1 MADTEK
7 TELVEPTEL
16 EVEPDVNAGLDKALE
31 TYRKLIDRKDLVEP
45 LTDKEQDSLEKRIK
59 EIEEREVVEKI
70 EEHEA
75 VEIPC
80 EKNKIT
86 IGPPTLRLDKA
97 LETYRK
103 LIDRKDLVEPLTDK
117 EQDSLEKRIKE
128 IEEREVVEKI
138 EEHEAV
144 EIPCEKNKITIG
156 PPTLTRF
163 EKARIMGARALQ
175 LSLGAPPFI
184 PIPKTARI
192 SLDISMEELEQ
203 RVIPITI
210 RRVLP
215 NGDYQNIPIDYFEK

>member
-1 MADTEK
+1 LSDAKNTEVLE
-7 TELVEPTEL
+7 TPEMEP
-16 EVEPDVNAGLDKALE
+16 EVQTNAGLNKALE
-31 TYRKLIDRKDLVEP
+31 TYRKLIEKKNGKDET
-45 LTDKEQDSLEKRIK
+45 LTEKEQEGLEKKIK
-59 EIEEREVVEKI
+59 EIEEREVVERI
-70 EEHEA
+70 EDHDA
-75 VEIPC
+75 I
-80 EKNKIT
+80 
-86 IGPPTLRLDKA
+86 
-97 LETYRK
+97 
-103 LIDRKDLVEPLTDK
+103 
-117 EQDSLEKRIKE
+117 
-128 IEEREVVEKI
+128 
-138 EEHEAV
+138 

-192 SLDISMEELEQ
+192 SLDISMEELEE

>member
-1 MADTEK
+1 MVVLSKVKESELLESPQTEEEISEDT
-7 TELVEPTEL
+7 VEE
-16 EVEPDVNAGLDKALE
+16 NAGLNKALD

-45 LTDKEQDSLEKRIK
+45 LTEKEQNSLEERIK
-59 EIEEREVVEKI
+59 EIENREVVEKV

-80 EKNKIT
+80 EK
-86 IGPPTLRLDKA
+86 G
-97 LETYRK
+97 
-103 LIDRKDLVEPLTDK
+103 
-117 EQDSLEKRIKE
+117 
-128 IEEREVVEKI
+128 
-138 EEHEAV
+138 
-144 EIPCEKNKITIG
+144 KITIG
-156 PPTLTRF
+156 PPTLTKF

-184 PIPKTARI
+184 PIPKNARI